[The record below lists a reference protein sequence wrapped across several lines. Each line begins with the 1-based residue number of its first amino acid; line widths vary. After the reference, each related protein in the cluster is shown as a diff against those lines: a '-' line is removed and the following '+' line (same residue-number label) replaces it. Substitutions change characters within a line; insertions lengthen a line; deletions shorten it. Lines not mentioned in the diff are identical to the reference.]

1 MVKHRS
7 GGGAYWLGNRD
18 LGALGS
24 VMVILKRLARA
35 LLTLFVVVT
44 VVFVATR
51 LSGDPTQHL
60 LPPNSSEA
68 ELAELR
74 ALLGL
79 DQSLLTQ
86 YGYYLRNIVQG
97 EFGVSFFSRRPVV
110 EMYAERLPNTLH
122 LMVPSLLLAIAIGGP
137 IGLVAA
143 LKPNTVV
150 DRSLMA
156 FSFVGQA
163 TPNFALG
170 IALIL
175 IFSFTLQW
183 LPSSG
188 TGGWPHYVMPVV
200 TLGTATAASI
210 SRLTRSSMLDVL
222 GQDYMRYARSKG
234 LSEAT
239 VVLKHG
245 LRNGMLPVLT
255 ILGLQVGTLVGG
267 AVVVEAVF
275 AWPGAGRLL
284 VDAVLQRDYAV
295 LQFGVLVVAAT
306 VILANLLV
314 DVSYGLLDPRVRQA
328 QAA

>member
-7 GGGAYWLGNRD
+7 SGAAYWLGNRD

-86 YGYYLRNIVQG
+86 YGYYLRNIAQG

-175 IFSFTLQW
+175 VFSFALQW

-314 DVSYGLLDPRVRQA
+314 DVSYGLLDPRVREA

>member
-1 MVKHRS
+1 
-7 GGGAYWLGNRD
+7 
-18 LGALGS
+18 
-24 VMVILKRLARA
+24 MVILKRLARA

-175 IFSFTLQW
+175 VFSFALQW

-314 DVSYGLLDPRVRQA
+314 DVSYGLLDPRVREA

>member
-7 GGGAYWLGNRD
+7 SGAAYWLGNRD

-175 IFSFTLQW
+175 VFSFALQW

-314 DVSYGLLDPRVRQA
+314 DVSYGLLDPRVREA